1 MLSRKV
7 VTRSG
12 RGYRGYFP
20 SKKLNRLV
28 QFESLL
34 EKEAIQYFEKN
45 MEVISFQEQPELFH
59 YYDHNG
65 QQREYYPDFLLILK
79 SDHKLYVE
87 VKPISKLTKL
97 KDKYEQILEA
107 YKTRKEI
114 LMILTDVD
122 LRHEPPKCL
131 LELVFN
137 PSFRSLKRGP
147 K

>member
-20 SKKLNRLV
+20 SRKLNRMV
-28 QFESLL
+28 QYESLL
-34 EKEAIQYFEKN
+34 EKKAIQFFEKN
-45 MEVISFQEQPELFH
+45 TEVISFQEQPERSH
-59 YYDHNG
+59 YYDHDD
-65 QQREYYPDFLLILK
+65 QLREYYPDFLLILE
-79 SDHKLYVE
+79 SNHKLYVE
-87 VKPISKLTKL
+87 IKPISELAKL
-97 KDKYEQILEA
+97 KDKFELILEA
-107 YKTRKEI
+107 YKTRNEI

-131 LELVFN
+131 LELIFN
-137 PSFRSLKRGP
+137 PSFRSLKRGA

>member
-20 SKKLNRLV
+20 SRKLNRMV
-28 QFESLL
+28 QYESIL
-34 EKEAIQYFEKN
+34 EKKAIRFFERN
-45 MEVISFQEQPELFH
+45 PEVVSFQEQPELFH
-59 YYDHNG
+59 YYDHDD
-65 QQREYYPDFLLILK
+65 QLRKYYPDFLLILE

-87 VKPISKLTKL
+87 VKPINELAML
-97 KDKYEQILEA
+97 KDKFDLILEA
-107 YKTRKEI
+107 YKTREEV

-122 LRHEPPKCL
+122 LQHKPPKCL
-131 LELVFN
+131 LKLVFN
-137 PSFRSLKRGP
+137 PSFHSLKRGA